1 MWSIALS
8 LFLVAY
14 LPGFVI
20 FRVPFGQRDIRS
32 GLSAEERVYW
42 HVILSLLVT
51 SVSGLVLAASGW
63 YRFEWLLLSNGL
75 AAGAIGCAFRG
86 RLRLGSIAPKPHW
99 STVTPLAIIAVAV
112 SVSFRTPPAE
122 YIIGGRDPGT
132 YVNEGIQIA
141 QRGSLGIDDQ
151 LVASI
156 PEHLIPL
163 FATEDERS
171 ESSYGSRFMG
181 FYLVDAAEGR
191 VMGQFPHLY
200 PVWIAVGYGI
210 NGLTGTRYVVTFLAT
225 LGVLSVFF
233 AGAWLV
239 GRPAATAGALLLA
252 VNVAQVWY
260 SRYPNAEILL
270 QALVFASI
278 LAYSRAT
285 VGGDRFFAL
294 VAGLLVTLAGFTHR
308 TGIFVIGIF
317 LVAGLLG
324 PFARQRPPFV
334 FPVVAIGGSALVG
347 LYYLTVLTPYLERY
361 VDVIRRFPNL
371 PIWALVGAVV
381 LGALLAFSRTAAAAF
396 LARWL
401 PMGIVVIVVVLA
413 GYAYFL
419 RVPVGRLA
427 PHDAASLRTFT
438 EFYLSPLG
446 LGMALI
452 GLVLVARQRF
462 WAATTFVLTVVGFS
476 VLFFYKIRI
485 IPEHFWAARRFL
497 AVVLPGAC
505 LLIGATAF
513 PQTLLGLPQGW
524 KGRLPR
530 VAIAG
535 LGTLLVV
542 VVGSG
547 YLRASTSI
555 GSHTEHEG
563 VIPRLEQLNTL
574 IAEGDL
580 VLVESRQASDLHTL
594 AVPLAYVY
602 ARHVLVLRGADPDKV
617 ALQEFLTWARGRY
630 RRVLYVGGGSTL
642 LLSRSTDAVQAST
655 EEFSVP
661 EYESAYDAYPREVR
675 LKRYNVTFYE
685 LIPRVTPVDS
695 FDLDVGSRD
704 ELLLRRFHGREELGS
719 TETTFRWSRDV
730 SFISVLGISRNRRVL
745 TVWMSNG
752 GRPSSA
758 GPATVEIS
766 LNGLELGTVTVGG
779 EFEPYRF
786 EVPQGLAA
794 ELENSEAP
802 GRLRLG
808 SSTWKP
814 GDVLAVDDPRDLGV
828 MVDRVTVDRAA
839 VP

>member
-20 FRVPFGQRDIRS
+20 FRVPFGQRDVRS

-51 SVSGLVLAASGW
+51 SVSGLVLAAVGW

-75 AAGAIGCAFRG
+75 IAGVIAGAFRG
-86 RLRLGSIAPKPHW
+86 RLRLGSIAPKPQW
-99 STVTPLAIIAVAV
+99 SSVIPLAIVAVAV

-122 YIIGGRDPGT
+122 YIIGGQDPGI

-141 QRGSLGIDDQ
+141 QRGSLVIDDQ
-151 LVASI
+151 LIASI

-294 VAGLLVTLAGFTHR
+294 VAGLLVTLAGFTHI
-308 TGIFVIGIF
+308 TGVFVIGIF

-324 PFARQRPPFV
+324 PFARQRPSFV
-334 FPVVAIGGSALVG
+334 FPVVAIAGFALVG
-347 LYYLTVLTPYLERY
+347 LYYFTVLTPYSERY
-361 VDVIRRFPNL
+361 ANIIRGFPNL
-371 PIWALVGAVV
+371 SIWALVGAVFLV
-381 LGALLAFSRTAAAAF
+381 TLLVFSRTASAAF

-401 PMGIVVIVVVLA
+401 PWSIVVIVLALA

-419 RVPVGRLA
+419 RFPVGRLA

-462 WAATTFVLTVVGFS
+462 WVALTFVLTVVGFS
-476 VLFFYKIRI
+476 VIFFYKIRI

-497 AVVLPGAC
+497 AVILPGAC

-513 PQTLLGLPQGW
+513 PQMLLGLPHGW
-524 KGRLPR
+524 QGRLPR
-530 VAIAG
+530 VAATG
-535 LGTLLVV
+535 LGVFLVA

-555 GSHTEHEG
+555 GSHTEYEG
-563 VIPRLEQLNTL
+563 VIPRLEQLDGL
-574 IAEGDL
+574 IGEGDL

-602 ARHVLVLRGADPDKV
+602 ARHVLVLQAADPDQV
-617 ALQEFLTWARGRY
+617 ALQDFLAWARGRY
-630 RRVLYVGGGSTL
+630 RRVLYVGGGGTL
-642 LLSRSTDAVQAST
+642 LLSRSTDAVVANTQ
-655 EEFSVP
+655 EFSVP

-675 LKRYNVTFYE
+675 LKRYDVTIYE
-685 LIPRVTPVDS
+685 LVPRVAPVDG
-695 FDLDVGSRD
+695 FDLDVGSDD
-704 ELLLRRFHGREELGS
+704 ELLLRRFHGREGIGS

-730 SFISVLGISRNRRVL
+730 SFISVLGVSRSRRGV

-752 GRPSSA
+752 GRPSAA

-766 LNGLELGTVTVGG
+766 LNGRELGTVTVGD
-779 EFEPYRF
+779 EIEPFRF
-786 EVPQGLAA
+786 EVPQDLAA
-794 ELENSEAP
+794 ELETAEAP
-802 GRLRLG
+802 GRLQLLA
-808 SSTWKP
+808 STWSP
-814 GDVLAVDDPRDLGV
+814 ADVLESSDTRALGV
-828 MVDRVTVDRAA
+828 MVDRVALE
-839 VP
+839 